1 MFFRRTERPADP
13 GASDRLLDAARADAS
28 RTPDAEP
35 LARLLSAAAAPA
47 RPGEL
52 AGEEDALAAFRAARA
67 AGPAAGTVPSPRR
80 RRFTAG
86 AMAWGAGIAVTA
98 TAGAAFAAVTLERA
112 DDPAPRPA
120 PPPRRRRP
128 RARIGTDRPET
139 PVAVPPGPRPTPPPP
154 RPRAHPPPAA
164 PPATRRD
171 RPSSTPDNCTD
182 SAVRTWPRSRRSGR
196 RPWTPPRSRAWW
208 PRRAAGS
215 RSKASAGNCCPRWR
229 RRSRRTS
236 RRRRG
241 RARPRL
247 PPRPTDAPRGRSR
260 PLILPA
266 RRDGS
271 GPPFPLHVPAGR
283 AEFVC

>member
-67 AGPAAGTVPSPRR
+67 AGPAAGAVPSPRR

-112 DDPAPRPA
+112 DDPAP
-120 PPPRRRRP
+120 
-128 RARIGTDRPET
+128 
-139 PVAVPPGPRPTPPPP
+139 
-154 RPRAHPPPAA
+154 
-164 PPATRRD
+164 
-171 RPSSTPDNCTD
+171 
-182 SAVRTWPRSRRSGR
+182 
-196 RPWTPPRSRAWW
+196 
-208 PRRAAGS
+208 
-215 RSKASAGNCCPRWR
+215 
-229 RRSRRTS
+229 
-236 RRRRG
+236 
-241 RARPRL
+241 
-247 PPRPTDAPRGRSR
+247 PPRPTTPAPATTGPHRDGTTGDTGGRPTGTPPHPSATPTSGAPAPGSTAGDAPGSPQQRTGQLHGLCRAYLAKKPAQREKALDTPSFARLVAAAGGREQVEGFCGE
-260 PLILPA
+260 LLPEVA
-266 RRDGS
+266 AKESPDKPPKKGS
-271 GPPFPLHVPAGR
+271 SPTPSPTPTD
-283 AEFVC
+283 